1 MAVVSRDQIKSW
13 FRKGL
18 KPLEVHFASWI
29 DSFWHKNDAIPM
41 SSIDGLNEALNQR
54 TITIDD
60 ALSDSSTNPVQNRV
74 VKQALDDLRIEV
86 DSSLSGISE
95 NPIQNKVVTEALG
108 DKANVEHTHPMSE
121 VEGLPEALN
130 DKASADHNHNGVYQP
145 AGNYA
150 ASDHTHPEYLTQHQD
165 ISHKQDKTDNSLP
178 TTSKTI
184 IGAIAELW
192 NKFADYLKGIQHVT
206 HAELVALRDNG
217 ELVPGQRYRITDY
230 TCTTKQP
237 ETHSAG
243 HVFDIIVTADDV
255 STLNENARAV
265 KHTGDTYF
273 SGSKLSTWKLKYC
286 LDNDI
291 TRFAWADT
299 ESGKGVIYYLED
311 EFGNLA
317 EYDFKNIQFKRFRA
331 TIKKE
336 YEEKLGD
343 SKFMFLQDNG
353 ECWYDINDSVFELD
367 SDDYLWCYTFHDII
381 NGNKDGSLNH
391 FDGEV
396 YNPRGVFKN
405 SILCNRI
412 SVSYDEILHTAL
424 YLSNIVHYVT
434 LPTGDDYDT
443 EGIWTCG
450 NEFGIECQ
458 NLTFSKKCR
467 NSKFI
472 GSIRNTT
479 FGGYIDSATFGG
491 GIYGATFGGDIGNT
505 TFGGYIRNATFGGY
519 IERTKFGG
527 DIGNTTFGGDIWNTT
542 FGGHINGATFGGNI
556 GYTTF
561 GGYIDSATFGGHI
574 NGATFGGDIWNTTFG
589 GYIERTKF
597 GGYIRNAT
605 FGGDIWSTTFGG
617 NLYNGHIHGRLYDV
631 SIGSAGETWYNLVI
645 DPGVEYISVTCTEAG
660 SGDVKNVHI
669 FSGVCGTNSTPL
681 TVSIP
686 TRNNALLEIKPAT
699 KTEILV

>member
-86 DSSLSGISE
+86 DSSLSGTSE
-95 NPIQNKVVTEALG
+95 NPVQNKVVTEALG

-237 ETHSAG
+237 ETHSAW

-336 YEEKLGD
+336 YEEKFGD

-353 ECWYDINDSVFELD
+353 EGWYDINDSVFELD

-405 SILCNRI
+405 SIPCNRI

-443 EGIWTCG
+443 EGICTCG

-479 FGGYIDSATFGG
+479 FGG
-491 GIYGATFGGDIGNT
+491 DIWST
-505 TFGGYIRNATFGGY
+505 TFGGY
-519 IERTKFGG
+519 
-527 DIGNTTFGGDIWNTT
+527 
-542 FGGHINGATFGGNI
+542 INGATFGGYI

-561 GGYIDSATFGGHI
+561 GGYI
-574 NGATFGGDIWNTTFG
+574 WNTTFG
-589 GYIERTKF
+589 GNI
-597 GGYIRNAT
+597 GY
-605 FGGDIWSTTFGG
+605 TTFGG

-645 DPGVEYISVTCTEAG
+645 DPGVEYMSVTCTEAG

>member
-41 SSIDGLNEALNQR
+41 SSIKGLNDALNQR

-74 VKQALDDLRIEV
+74 VKQALDGLKIEV
-86 DSSLSGISE
+86 DSSLSGTSE
-95 NPIQNKVVTEALG
+95 NPVQNKVLTEALG
-108 DKANVEHTHPMSE
+108 DKA
-121 VEGLPEALN
+121 A
-130 DKASADHNHNGVYQP
+130 ADHNHDDVYQP
-145 AGNYA
+145 AGSYA
-150 ASDHTHPEYLTQHQD
+150 TADHTHSQYLTQHQD
-165 ISHKQDKTDNSLP
+165 ISGKQDKTDNSLL
-178 TTSKTI
+178 TTVKTI
-184 IGAIAELW
+184 VGAINELW

-317 EYDFKNIQFKRFRA
+317 EYDFKNIQFKRYRA
-331 TIKKE
+331 TIKEE
-336 YEEKLGD
+336 YEGILGD
-343 SKFMFLQDNG
+343 SKFMFLQDNDEG
-353 ECWYDINDSVFELD
+353 WYDINDSVFELD
-367 SDDYLWCYTFHDII
+367 TDDYIWCYTFHDIV

-391 FDGEV
+391 FDGEA

-405 SILCNRI
+405 SIPCNRI
-412 SVSYDEILHTAL
+412 SVSYDEVLYTSL

-479 FGGYIDSATFGG
+479 FGGYIWGTTFGG
-491 GIYGATFGGDIGNT
+491 NINRATFGGDIGNT
-505 TFGGYIRNATFGGY
+505 TFGGEIRNTTFGGYIDGATFGGY
-519 IERTKFGG
+519 IER
-527 DIGNTTFGGDIWNTT
+527 
-542 FGGHINGATFGGNI
+542 ATFGGNI
-556 GYTTF
+556 
-561 GGYIDSATFGGHI
+561 
-574 NGATFGGDIWNTTFG
+574 NRATFGGDIW
-589 GYIERTKF
+589 
-597 GGYIRNAT
+597 
-605 FGGDIWSTTFGG
+605 DTTFGG
-617 NLYNGHIHGRLYDV
+617 NLYNGHIHGRLYSV
-631 SIGSAGETWYNLVI
+631 SIGSAGETWSNLVI
-645 DPGVEYISVTCTEAG
+645 DPGVEYVSVTCTE
-660 SGDVKNVHI
+660 SGDADIKNVHI
-669 FSGVCGTNSTPL
+669 FGGVSGTDDNQI

-686 TRNNALLEIKPAT
+686 TRNNALLEIKPTT